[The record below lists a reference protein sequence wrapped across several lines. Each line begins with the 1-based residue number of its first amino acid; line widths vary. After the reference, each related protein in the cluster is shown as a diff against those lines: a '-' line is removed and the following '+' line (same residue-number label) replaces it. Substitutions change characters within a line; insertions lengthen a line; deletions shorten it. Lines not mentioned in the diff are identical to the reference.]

1 MGMSTGNVSFKS
13 WSTRYVH
20 ARQPETVGTCDMSD
34 TIEKFIFSDAV
45 NWNVLRKC
53 IAVDMRFQQTR
64 ILEGESY
71 KSLTS
76 LAWPY

>member
-34 TIEKFIFSDAV
+34 TIEQFIFSDAV

-53 IAVDMRFQQTR
+53 IAVDMRFQQTH
-64 ILEGESY
+64 IQEGESY